1 MKPDIEKIT
10 KEIQVLVDPYII
22 VELPIN
28 EAEYIAGQT
37 GEYRKLAIYQAARS
51 QLIRANVN
59 QDVIDKFQEHDEW
72 EKEEHQ
78 LEGILS
84 QLSSDITNVRIDVAT
99 ITERLKSVDDSLV
112 TLNHN
117 SSTIAERVGFLE
129 KNSQRTDDFKDFVK
143 KLVATIV
150 GTISVIATIAGI
162 LSYFRL
168 T

>member
-1 MKPDIEKIT
+1 MSSP
-10 KEIQVLVDPYII
+10 
-22 VELPIN
+22 
-28 EAEYIAGQT
+28 
-37 GEYRKLAIYQAARS
+37 S
-51 QLIRANVN
+51 N
-59 QDVIDKFQEHDEW
+59 QDIIDKFQEHDEW

-129 KNSQRTDDFKDFVK
+129 KNSQRTGDFKDFVK
-143 KLVATIV
+143 KLVAAIV